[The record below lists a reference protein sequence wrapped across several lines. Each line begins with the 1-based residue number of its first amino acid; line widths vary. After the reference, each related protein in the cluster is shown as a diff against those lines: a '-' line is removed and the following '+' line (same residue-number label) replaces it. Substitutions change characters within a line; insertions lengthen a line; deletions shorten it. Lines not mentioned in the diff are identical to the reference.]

1 MKSLLDRTVRRIKEG
16 PARVAHHGAAALMA
30 LCALA
35 LGVHAH
41 AEDWSDTSIGYR
53 YGTQF
58 AEPYNTHLITK
69 NIFFLTHAG
78 GYKYGTDFFNIDL
91 LQSDSND
98 PAAGTSDGAQE
109 AYVVYRNT
117 LDAGKIIGK
126 SLSAGPIRGAGLTLG
141 FDWNAK
147 NDAGYQSKKR
157 MLVLGPTLML
167 NVPGFFNIDVLALDE
182 SNDPA
187 GISSRFTYAP
197 HVAVGGEW
205 GIPLITLL
213 KVPIS
218 YEGFGLWI
226 AAKGANEFGG
236 PTAAETNI
244 DTELMFDLSAL
255 FGAPAKTFRVG
266 PEYQYWDAKFGNPD
280 SIPGTIANTPMF
292 RSDYHF

>member
-1 MKSLLDRTVRRIKEG
+1 MKSPIARTVQRMKEG
-16 PARVAHHGAAALMA
+16 LARASALALLA
-30 LCALA
+30 LCALVLA
-35 LGVHAH
+35 VPAH

-58 AEPYNTHLITK
+58 AEPYNTHLVTK

-78 GYKYGTDFFNIDL
+78 GYKYGTDFFNLDM

-126 SLSAGPIRGAGLTLG
+126 SLSMGPIRGAGLTLG
-141 FDWNAK
+141 FDWNTK

-182 SNDPA
+182 SNDPS
-187 GISSRFTYAP
+187 GISSRFTYSP

-205 GIPLITLL
+205 GIPVVTVLT
-213 KVPIS
+213 VPIS
-218 YEGFGLWI
+218 FEGFGLWI
-226 AAKGANEFGG
+226 ASKGANEFGG

-244 DTELMFDLSAL
+244 DAELMFDMSAL
-255 FGAPAKTFRVG
+255 IGAPAKTFRLG
-266 PEYQYWDAKFGNPD
+266 PEYQYWDAKFGTPD
-280 SIPGTIANTPMF
+280 SVVGSIANTPMF

>member
-1 MKSLLDRTVRRIKEG
+1 MNSPQQRIQPTMKER
-16 PARVAHHGAAALMA
+16 PARAIRRAALALMA

-35 LGVHAH
+35 LGATAH
-41 AEDWSDTSIGYR
+41 AEDWSDTSISWR
-53 YGTQF
+53 WGTQF
-58 AEPYNTHLITK
+58 AEPYNTKYVSK
-69 NIFFLTHAG
+69 NIFALTHAG
-78 GYKYGTDFFNIDL
+78 GYKYGTDFFNVDL

-98 PAAGTSDGAQE
+98 PGAGTGDGAQE

-141 FDWNAK
+141 FDWNSK
-147 NDAGYQSKKR
+147 NDGGYQSKKR
-157 MLVLGPTLML
+157 MLVAGPTLML
-167 NVPGFFNIDVLALDE
+167 NVPGFFNIDVLALNE

-187 GISSRFTYAP
+187 GLGTRFTYTT

-205 GIPLITLL
+205 GIPVYTLW
-213 KVPIS
+213 KIPVS
-218 YEGFGLWI
+218 YEGFALWI
-226 AAKGANEFGG
+226 AAKGTNEFGG

-280 SIPGTIANTPMF
+280 SIPGTIANTPML
-292 RSDYHF
+292 RTDYHF